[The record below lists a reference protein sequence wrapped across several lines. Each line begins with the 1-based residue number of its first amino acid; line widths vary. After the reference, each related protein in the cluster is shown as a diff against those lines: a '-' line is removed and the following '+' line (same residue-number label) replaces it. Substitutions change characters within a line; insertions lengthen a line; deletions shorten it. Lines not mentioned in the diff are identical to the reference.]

1 MFVKLILKSWYFLVS
16 SVSVTSEIGKTS
28 TTGRDSDT
36 TTLEEKEKVSANLV
50 SEQLFNVNLMND
62 YFNRIS

>member
-1 MFVKLILKSWYFLVS
+1 MFVKLIFKSWYFLVS

-36 TTLEEKEKVSANLV
+36 TLEENEKVSANLV
-50 SEQLFNVNLMND
+50 SEQLFIVNLMND

>member
-1 MFVKLILKSWYFLVS
+1 M
-16 SVSVTSEIGKTS
+16 SVTSEIGKTS

-36 TTLEEKEKVSANLV
+36 TLEENEKVSANLV
-50 SEQLFNVNLMND
+50 SEQLFIVNLMND

>member
-1 MFVKLILKSWYFLVS
+1 MFVKLIFKSLYFLVS

-36 TTLEEKEKVSANLV
+36 TLEENEKVSANLV
-50 SEQLFNVNLMND
+50 SEQIFIINLMND
-62 YFNRIS
+62 YFHRIS

>member
-1 MFVKLILKSWYFLVS
+1 MFVKLISKSWYFLVS

-36 TTLEEKEKVSANLV
+36 TLEENEKVSANLV
-50 SEQLFNVNLMND
+50 SEQLFIVNLMND

>member
-1 MFVKLILKSWYFLVS
+1 MFVKLIFKSWYFLVS

-36 TTLEEKEKVSANLV
+36 TLEEKVSANLV
-50 SEQLFNVNLMND
+50 SEQSFIVNLMND